1 VRLELRRAETLKQG
15 TDIIG
20 NRVRAKVVKNKV
32 AAPFRTA
39 EFDIL
44 FTGKHRGISRE
55 GDIVDLAV
63 ESNVVRK
70 QGAFFSYGE
79 LRLGQGREA
88 AKEYL
93 RQNQDLAKEL
103 EELIVA
109 GAMPVA
115 AVMPSRNG
123 SSPDLDAP
131 IE

>member
-1 VRLELRRAETLKQG
+1 
-15 TDIIG
+15 
-20 NRVRAKVVKNKV
+20 VRAKVVKNKV

-63 ESNVVRK
+63 EGNVVKK

-93 RQNQDLAKEL
+93 RQNQDLAREL

-109 GAMPVA
+109 GARPTG
-115 AVMPSRNG
+115 PGRNG
-123 SSPDLDAP
+123 ASADLDVF
-131 IE
+131 EE